1 MSLLTELRRRNVFR
15 VGGAYLVLAWLLLQI
30 GETLAPALHL
40 PEWVNSALAFF
51 LILGFPL
58 ALFFA
63 WAFELTPEGLKLEKH
78 VDRDESITPQTGRKL
93 DRTIIVL
100 LVVALGYFVWQSL
113 SSPAPDEVAGT
124 VAGQQSIAVLPFTNM
139 SSDEE
144 QEYFSDGLT
153 EELLNLLAKI
163 PELKVTSRTSAFFY
177 KGKDIKIADVGR
189 ELNVAHVLEGSVRKS
204 GNKIRITAQ
213 LIEVDTDAHL
223 WSETWDRDLD
233 DVFAIQD
240 EIAANVVSELRVQL
254 LGDLPHAVQTDGDT
268 YSLYLQAR
276 HTINQRTHES
286 LLRGEQLVNRALEI
300 DPGYAPGWVLKAHIH
315 SQQADVGVR
324 LPVEAAPMARAAVDR
339 ALELDP
345 GNAAAYALSGD
356 IMVSFERNYAGAE
369 AAFERALELD
379 PNDVDVLYQAAVY
392 YAFIDQ
398 AETALELALRTY
410 ERDPL
415 FTANYSTLGYVYNM
429 LGRYEEAAAIC
440 RKRVEIAPDSYGTYY
455 YLAWPLV
462 LMGRYEE
469 ALEVANQE
477 RLDGFKQ
484 TMLAIVHWKLG
495 DAEASDAAM
504 KALLEQQ
511 SGGWDWQ
518 VVQARAI
525 RGEIDEAFAAMDN
538 AYETR
543 DTGLQLI
550 LGDRSIESL
559 RTDPRY
565 EAMVKRMGIRID

>member
-1 MSLLTELRRRNVFR
+1 MSLLTELKRRNVFR

-63 WAFELTPEGLKLEKH
+63 WAFELTPDGLKLEKH
-78 VDRDESITPQTGRKL
+78 VDRQQSITPQTGRKL

-100 LVVALGYFVWQSL
+100 LVVALVYFAWQSL
-113 SSPAPDEVAGT
+113 SPPVPHEVVDT

-240 EIAANVVSELRVQL
+240 EIAAKVVSELRVQL

-324 LPVEAAPMARAAVDR
+324 MPVEAAPMARAAVDR

-345 GNAAAYALSGD
+345 ENAAAYALSGD

-369 AAFERALELD
+369 AAFETALELD

-398 AETALELALRTY
+398 AEMALKVALRTY

-415 FTANYSTLGYVYNM
+415 FAANYSTLGYVYNM

-495 DAEASDAAM
+495 NKEASDAAM

-559 RTDPRY
+559 RADPRY
-565 EAMVKRMGIRID
+565 EAMVKKMGIRID

>member
-51 LILGFPL
+51 LILGFPV

-78 VDRDESITPQTGRKL
+78 VDRQQSITPQTGRKL

-100 LVVALGYFVWQSL
+100 LVVALGYFVWQSVK
-113 SSPAPDEVAGT
+113 SPVPEEVVTT
-124 VAGQQSIAVLPFTNM
+124 VAGEPSIAVLPFTNM
-139 SSDEE
+139 SSDAE

-189 ELNVAHVLEGSVRKS
+189 ELNVDHVLEGSVRKS

-315 SQQADVGVR
+315 SQQGDVGVR
-324 LPVEAAPMARAAVDR
+324 LPVEAAPMARVAVDR

-345 GNAAAYALSGD
+345 ESAAAYALSGD
-356 IMVSFERNYAGAE
+356 IMVSYERNYAGAE

-398 AETALELALRTY
+398 PEMALKLALRTY

-429 LGRYEEAAAIC
+429 LGRYEEAVAIC
-440 RKRVEIAPDSYGTYY
+440 RKRIEIAPDSYGTYY

-495 DAEASDAAM
+495 DMEASDAAM

-518 VVQARAI
+518 VVQARAM
-525 RGEIDEAFAAMDN
+525 RGEIDEAFAAMDA

-559 RTDPRY
+559 RADPRY
-565 EAMVKRMGIRID
+565 EAMVKKMGLRID